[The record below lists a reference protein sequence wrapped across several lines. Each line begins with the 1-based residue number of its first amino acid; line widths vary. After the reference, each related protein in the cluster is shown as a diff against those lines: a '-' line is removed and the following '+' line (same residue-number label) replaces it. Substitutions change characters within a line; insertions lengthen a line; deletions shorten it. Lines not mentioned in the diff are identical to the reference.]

1 MLFVTSYS
9 DPDLDCIAC
18 ILGYTE
24 YLSKIGRISTGV
36 YCGELNLEVDFVKEY
51 TNFFPL
57 NKHEGNYIEDDKF
70 ILVDSSDPIRIDRR
84 INVEKIVELFDHRLT
99 EQVSK
104 LKNAKVHIDLVGSC
118 STLIAEEY
126 LKSNLVPSINVAT
139 YLYSAIVSNTV
150 NFKNSVTT
158 PRDTEVAKWLK
169 TVAGLNDN
177 FTKDMFIA
185 KSNISPDNLYEVLR
199 QDFAIRPISDK
210 MVGIAQI
217 EMVDINRM
225 STDLKQVLLE
235 SLVRFYNDNK
245 LDYIF
250 FNGIDIVEGY
260 NIFYTIDDVSN
271 KLFSRVLNIPDLTPG
286 YKTDA
291 IIMRKQIFH
300 MIEEYFKSQK

>member
-24 YLSKIGRISTGV
+24 YLAKIGIDSTGV
-36 YCGELNLEVDFVKEY
+36 YSGELNLEVDFVKKY

-57 NKHEGNYIEDDKF
+57 EKHLGEFNDTDEF
-70 ILVDSSDPIRIDRR
+70 ILVDSSDPIRIDPR
-84 INVEKIVELFDHRLT
+84 IKIENIVELFDHRLT
-99 EQVSK
+99 EQVTK

-118 STLIAEEY
+118 STLITEEY
-126 LKSNLVPSINVAT
+126 IKSNLVPSKNVAI

-158 PRDTEVAKWLK
+158 SRDIEIAKRLK
-169 TVAGLNDN
+169 EVAGLNDN
-177 FTKDMFIA
+177 FTKEMFLA
-185 KSNISPDNLYEVLR
+185 KSNISADNLYEVLR

-210 MVGIAQI
+210 MVGIAQV
-217 EMVDINRM
+217 EMVDIGRM
-225 STDLKQVLLE
+225 STELNQVLLE
-235 SLVRFYNDNK
+235 SLNRFYNDNK

-250 FNGIDIVEGY
+250 FNGIDVIEGY
-260 NIFYTIDDVSN
+260 NIFYTIDEASK
-271 KLFSRVLNIPDLTPG
+271 KLFSQVLNIPELVPRH
-286 YKTDA
+286 KTNS

-300 MIEEYFKSQK
+300 MVEEYFKNQN